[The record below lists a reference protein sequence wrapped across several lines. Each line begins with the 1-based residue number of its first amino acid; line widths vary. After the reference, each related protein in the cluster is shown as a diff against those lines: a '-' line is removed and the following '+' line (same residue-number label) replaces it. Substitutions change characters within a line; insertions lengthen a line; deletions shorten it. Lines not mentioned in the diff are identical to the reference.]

1 MDPTR
6 RIGDIGLL
14 SDRERHQILEEWNAT
29 AQALPE
35 GMTLPGLFE
44 AQVARTPEAVA
55 LVFEDQALTYGE
67 LDARANRLA
76 HHLIARG
83 VGPESIVAVA
93 LPRSLELV
101 VGLLGILKA
110 GAAYLPLDTD
120 YPAERLAF
128 MVEDARPVCV
138 VSTGAV
144 AGRLPESP
152 VLLLDEPGTQE
163 ALAREPAYAPSDRDR
178 TRPLAPEHPAYV
190 IYTSGSTGRPK
201 GVVVAHAS
209 VSNFLE
215 AMRAELALGAS
226 DRMLAVTTIA
236 FDIAV
241 LELFVPLLSGSR
253 VVLVSKETVQD
264 APALARVAKAAGAT
278 IMQATPTLWQSLLSE
293 AAHDL
298 PRLRPLVGGEALS
311 QETARLLQRF
321 GGQVTNL
328 YGPTETT
335 IWSASACLRDE
346 ITSPPP
352 IGRPIW
358 NTRLYVLDEGL
369 SPRPIG
375 APGEL
380 YIAGSGLAR
389 GYLNRPGLSAER
401 FVADPHG
408 APGSRMYRTG
418 DLARWRADGV
428 LEFLGRADTQVKI
441 RGFRIEP
448 GEIEAVLARHPDV
461 AQVAVVAREDGPG
474 DRRLVAYVVGRTG
487 GAVDGSA
494 LRRHAGEHLPDY
506 MVPSA
511 VVVLEALPLTP
522 NGKLDRRALPA
533 PDGEAYTSGT
543 YEAPRGHVEEVL
555 ARIWSEVLRVER
567 VGRHDNFFELGGH
580 SLLAVRVLERMRR
593 EGLHGDVG
601 MLFTT
606 PSLSALAREAGT
618 AEAELEISPNL
629 IPADC
634 AAITPD
640 LLPLVS
646 LSQAEIDRIVATVP
660 GGAANVQDIYPLSPL
675 QNGLLFHQLM
685 AGKDFTY
692 LHYNLMSFSDRG
704 RLDAFVSA
712 LEAGIARHD
721 IFRTAIVWEGLS
733 EPVQV
738 VWRQAPLIVE
748 EVDLELGDG
757 DVVDHLI
764 DCFDP
769 LQCRLDLQQ
778 APLMRLIVGEAQGS
792 WFAAWPIHNLV
803 DDYTSSNVFRAERRV
818 HLANKAEALQTPTP
832 FRGFVARACHD
843 LKVHEKDHEN
853 FFRRMLGDVEEPT
866 APFGLLEAVGAGS
879 FARLGVGGD
888 LGARLRARAR
898 ALGVGA
904 ASLMHVA
911 WGQVVARTSG
921 QQDPVFG
928 TILFGRMAAGPGA
941 DRAMGLFINTLP
953 VRLRLG
959 EVGVE
964 QSVRETHRLLAELLQ
979 HEHAPLLLAQRC
991 SALPAQTPLFSA
1003 LLNCRQ
1009 SGWNALPSDLKA
1021 VDVGQ
1026 AEEGIRHLEYDER
1039 IYYPLFLEVDDLGSE
1054 FRLTVRAGEGIDPAR
1069 ICAMTHRALESLVE
1083 ALERTPNAPVGRLD
1097 VLTDGE
1103 RHQILEEWN
1112 ATAHA
1117 LPEGMTLPALFEAQV
1132 ARTPEAV
1139 ALVFE
1144 DQALTY
1150 GELDARANRLAHHLI
1165 ARGVGPESIVGM
1177 ALPRSLELVVGLLG
1191 ILKAGAAYLPLDT
1204 DYPAERLAFMV
1215 EDARPVC
1222 VVSTGAVAGRLPES
1236 PVLLLDEPG
1245 TQEALAREPA
1255 YAPSDRDRTRPLAP
1269 EHPAYVIYTSGST
1282 GRPKGVVV
1290 AHSAIVN
1297 RLDWMQAAYGLD
1309 ASDRVLQKTPVSFD
1323 VSVWEFFWPLIE
1335 GARLVIARPEGHKD
1349 PDYLAALIEARQIT
1363 TIHFVPSMLQVFVQ
1377 GAAAA
1382 RCRSLRRVICSGE
1395 ALPQELATEL
1405 RAILDVPLHN
1415 LYGPTE
1421 AAVDV
1426 TFWQCRPDETSA
1438 TVPIGRP
1445 IWNTRLY
1452 VLDEGLSP
1460 RPIGAPG
1467 ELYIAGSGLARGYLN
1482 RPGLSAERFV
1492 ADPHGAPGS
1501 RMYRTGDLA
1510 RWRADGVLEFLGR
1523 ADTQVKIRGFRIEP
1537 GEIEAVLA
1545 RHPDVAQVAVVAR
1558 EDGPG
1563 DRRLVAY
1570 VVGRTGGAVDGSAL
1584 RRHAG
1589 EHLPDY
1595 MVPSAVVVLEALPLT
1610 PNGKLDRR
1618 ALPAPDG
1625 EAYTSG
1631 TYEAP
1636 RGHVEEVLA
1645 RIWSEVL
1652 RVERVGRHDNFFELG
1667 GHSLLAVR
1675 VLERMRREGLH
1686 GDVGML
1692 FTTPSL
1698 SALAREAGT
1707 AEAELEISPNLIP
1720 ADCAAITPDLL
1731 PLVSLSQAEIDR
1743 IVATVPGGAANV
1755 QDIYPLSP
1763 LQNGLLFHQ
1772 LMAEDGGYLGY
1783 RLMSFSDRGRLDA
1796 FVSALEAA
1804 IARHD
1809 ILRTS
1814 IMWEGLSEPV
1824 QVVWRQAPLI
1834 VEEVDLELGDG
1845 DTTGQL
1851 FARLKPL
1858 QQRIDLCRAPLMR
1871 LIVGQAQN
1879 QWLGAWLIHNIAED
1893 YTSLNIFS
1901 TEIGVHL
1908 AGEAGALLPSVP
1920 FRGFVARARH
1930 DMDARE
1936 KEHKDFFHRML
1947 GDVDQPTAPF
1957 GVFEAHGGSSAR
1969 LEVDAG
1975 LSARMRRQ
1983 ARALSV
1989 GAASLIHVAWGQ
2001 VVAQT
2006 SGQRD
2011 PVFGT
2016 ILFGRMGAGSGAD
2029 RAVGVFINTLPVRL
2043 RLGEVGVEQS
2053 VRETHRLLAELLQH
2067 EHASLPLAQRASL
2080 LPVQTPLF
2088 GALLN
2093 CRQSGRNALPA
2104 DLKAIDLED
2113 AWKGIVNLKSDERIY
2128 YPILMD
2134 VDDLGSEF
2142 RLTVRAGEGIDPAR
2156 ICAMT
2161 HRALESLVE
2170 ALERTPNAP
2179 VGRLDVLTDGER
2191 HQILEEWN
2199 ATAHALPEGMTLP
2212 GLFEAQVARTPEA
2225 VALVFE
2231 DQALTYGELDAR
2243 ANRLAHHLIARGV
2256 GPESIVAVALPR
2268 SLELVVGLL
2277 GILKA
2282 GAAYLPLDTD
2292 YPAERLAF
2300 MVEDA
2305 RPVCVVSTGAV
2316 AGRLPES
2323 PVLLLDEPGTQEAL
2337 AREPAYAPS
2346 DRDRTRLLA
2355 PEHPAYVIYTSG
2367 STGRPK
2373 GVVGLHNGAVNR
2385 LLWGGEVN
2393 PYLPEN
2399 PVLAKSSMSFMDGST
2414 ELLGPLVHGARVIM
2428 AEQSI
2433 SKSSYELARLI
2444 DRYRVGCITLVPA
2457 LLLAILEED
2466 RRLIEN
2472 CGMWIAVV
2480 SP

>member
-1 MDPTR
+1 MNAIDGNVWPLTGAQLGIWYAQKFNSNSPAFNIGLTIDIKGPINVEILKYALKVVVEECDTLHLRFVETEDGPRQFKDKNPKTDPVLIDLSGETDPRSSAGAWIADDREKIIPIVGGLLCRFVLFKLSEENYWWYQRFHHIQVDRYGFNLISTRVSEIYNALVDSKKLDNHCFEPVEAAIHRDAVYHSSGGYLRDKSFWKRYIRSNSCAVNIAQKEAPASATTIRHVFYIDRKIVGRLADFGASIEVSISRIFLALTLVYLHKVSGANDITIGLPTSGRDKDNRHAAIIVANAIPLSLEVTGDLTLKQVGELIRFELKKVLPHCRYDLANILRDSNKLNSNVFHTIVNIQPFDDEFIFANTVTNTSNTSLRLISNLSIAIHTGNKRTGLEIEFDANPALYNAEDLVYHQQCLTRLIESFALDPTR

-55 LVFEDQALTYGE
+55 LVFEDQALTCGE

-144 AGRLPESP
+144 AGRLPE
-152 VLLLDEPGTQE
+152 
-163 ALAREPAYAPSDRDR
+163 A
-178 TRPLAPEHPAYV
+178 
-190 IYTSGSTGRPK
+190 
-201 GVVVAHAS
+201 
-209 VSNFLE
+209 
-215 AMRAELALGAS
+215 
-226 DRMLAVTTIA
+226 
-236 FDIAV
+236 
-241 LELFVPLLSGSR
+241 
-253 VVLVSKETVQD
+253 
-264 APALARVAKAAGAT
+264 
-278 IMQATPTLWQSLLSE
+278 
-293 AAHDL
+293 
-298 PRLRPLVGGEALS
+298 
-311 QETARLLQRF
+311 
-321 GGQVTNL
+321 
-328 YGPTETT
+328 
-335 IWSASACLRDE
+335 
-346 ITSPPP
+346 
-352 IGRPIW
+352 
-358 NTRLYVLDEGL
+358 
-369 SPRPIG
+369 
-375 APGEL
+375 
-380 YIAGSGLAR
+380 
-389 GYLNRPGLSAER
+389 
-401 FVADPHG
+401 
-408 APGSRMYRTG
+408 
-418 DLARWRADGV
+418 
-428 LEFLGRADTQVKI
+428 
-441 RGFRIEP
+441 
-448 GEIEAVLARHPDV
+448 
-461 AQVAVVAREDGPG
+461 
-474 DRRLVAYVVGRTG
+474 
-487 GAVDGSA
+487 
-494 LRRHAGEHLPDY
+494 
-506 MVPSA
+506 
-511 VVVLEALPLTP
+511 
-522 NGKLDRRALPA
+522 
-533 PDGEAYTSGT
+533 
-543 YEAPRGHVEEVL
+543 
-555 ARIWSEVLRVER
+555 
-567 VGRHDNFFELGGH
+567 
-580 SLLAVRVLERMRR
+580 
-593 EGLHGDVG
+593 
-601 MLFTT
+601 
-606 PSLSALAREAGT
+606 
-618 AEAELEISPNL
+618 
-629 IPADC
+629 
-634 AAITPD
+634 
-640 LLPLVS
+640 
-646 LSQAEIDRIVATVP
+646 
-660 GGAANVQDIYPLSPL
+660 
-675 QNGLLFHQLM
+675 
-685 AGKDFTY
+685 
-692 LHYNLMSFSDRG
+692 
-704 RLDAFVSA
+704 
-712 LEAGIARHD
+712 
-721 IFRTAIVWEGLS
+721 
-733 EPVQV
+733 
-738 VWRQAPLIVE
+738 
-748 EVDLELGDG
+748 
-757 DVVDHLI
+757 
-764 DCFDP
+764 
-769 LQCRLDLQQ
+769 
-778 APLMRLIVGEAQGS
+778 
-792 WFAAWPIHNLV
+792 
-803 DDYTSSNVFRAERRV
+803 
-818 HLANKAEALQTPTP
+818 
-832 FRGFVARACHD
+832 
-843 LKVHEKDHEN
+843 
-853 FFRRMLGDVEEPT
+853 
-866 APFGLLEAVGAGS
+866 
-879 FARLGVGGD
+879 
-888 LGARLRARAR
+888 
-898 ALGVGA
+898 
-904 ASLMHVA
+904 
-911 WGQVVARTSG
+911 
-921 QQDPVFG
+921 
-928 TILFGRMAAGPGA
+928 
-941 DRAMGLFINTLP
+941 
-953 VRLRLG
+953 
-959 EVGVE
+959 
-964 QSVRETHRLLAELLQ
+964 
-979 HEHAPLLLAQRC
+979 
-991 SALPAQTPLFSA
+991 
-1003 LLNCRQ
+1003 
-1009 SGWNALPSDLKA
+1009 
-1021 VDVGQ
+1021 
-1026 AEEGIRHLEYDER
+1026 
-1039 IYYPLFLEVDDLGSE
+1039 
-1054 FRLTVRAGEGIDPAR
+1054 
-1069 ICAMTHRALESLVE
+1069 
-1083 ALERTPNAPVGRLD
+1083 
-1097 VLTDGE
+1097 
-1103 RHQILEEWN
+1103 
-1112 ATAHA
+1112 
-1117 LPEGMTLPALFEAQV
+1117 
-1132 ARTPEAV
+1132 
-1139 ALVFE
+1139 
-1144 DQALTY
+1144 
-1150 GELDARANRLAHHLI
+1150 
-1165 ARGVGPESIVGM
+1165 
-1177 ALPRSLELVVGLLG
+1177 
-1191 ILKAGAAYLPLDT
+1191 
-1204 DYPAERLAFMV
+1204 
-1215 EDARPVC
+1215 
-1222 VVSTGAVAGRLPES
+1222 

-1523 ADTQVKIRGFRIEP
+1523 ADHQVKIRGFRIEP

-2199 ATAHALPEGMTLP
+2199 ATAQALPEG
-2212 GLFEAQVARTPEA
+2212 
-2225 VALVFE
+2225 
-2231 DQALTYGELDAR
+2231 
-2243 ANRLAHHLIARGV
+2243 
-2256 GPESIVAVALPR
+2256 
-2268 SLELVVGLL
+2268 
-2277 GILKA
+2277 
-2282 GAAYLPLDTD
+2282 
-2292 YPAERLAF
+2292 
-2300 MVEDA
+2300 
-2305 RPVCVVSTGAV
+2305 
-2316 AGRLPES
+2316 
-2323 PVLLLDEPGTQEAL
+2323 
-2337 AREPAYAPS
+2337 
-2346 DRDRTRLLA
+2346 
-2355 PEHPAYVIYTSG
+2355 
-2367 STGRPK
+2367 
-2373 GVVGLHNGAVNR
+2373 
-2385 LLWGGEVN
+2385 
-2393 PYLPEN
+2393 
-2399 PVLAKSSMSFMDGST
+2399 
-2414 ELLGPLVHGARVIM
+2414 
-2428 AEQSI
+2428 
-2433 SKSSYELARLI
+2433 
-2444 DRYRVGCITLVPA
+2444 
-2457 LLLAILEED
+2457 
-2466 RRLIEN
+2466 
-2472 CGMWIAVV
+2472 
-2480 SP
+2480 